1 MRQLLIIVFLTINL
15 ICFANEKK
23 APWGLTGHR
32 VVGEIAYDHLTKKA
46 KRNLEK
52 LLDNEGLAMISTYA
66 DDIKSD
72 EKYRN
77 FSYWHYVNFKDD
89 ESYETSQKN
98 PKGDLIFAIKECK
111 RIISD
116 PRSTKENKV
125 FYLKLLVHFIGDLH
139 QPLHVGKAEDRGGN
153 SIDVTW
159 FRANTNLHSVWDTKM
174 IESFHMTYT
183 ELSSNLNKFSKE
195 QIINIQQ
202 GSVMD
207 WVYESRDLAMKVYES
222 VKDEKNLSYRYM
234 YHYFPT
240 VKIQLQKAGLRLA
253 RVLNDLLG

>member
-159 FRANTNLHSVWDTKM
+159 FRVNTNLHSVWDTKM
-174 IESFHMTYT
+174 IESFHMNYT

-202 GSVMD
+202 GSVLD

-222 VKDEKNLSYRYM
+222 VKAEKNLSYRYM